1 MSARVYA
8 IVPERCLYRA
18 GTNSVHVVTARKEC
32 AHVPPVS
39 GADNNNMEVH
49 LMKRLVIAIALAATL
64 PFAASAADGISYNS
78 VKGGYVATNTDGGN
92 ADGWGLGGSVA
103 GHPNFHLFADYANQ
117 KIDHT
122 SVDFD
127 QWRVGA
133 GYNRGISQ
141 RTDFVGTLAYEKLD
155 AGAGINAEGYSVEAG
170 LRSALTPNIEGYAM
184 VGYQDG
190 HDFEGDAYGR
200 LGTNVKFNQNWGINA
215 DVRLVKGGDTQWFVG
230 PRFTW

>member
-1 MSARVYA
+1 
-8 IVPERCLYRA
+8 
-18 GTNSVHVVTARKEC
+18 
-32 AHVPPVS
+32 
-39 GADNNNMEVH
+39 
-49 LMKRLVIAIALAATL
+49 MKRLVLAIALAATL

-78 VKGGYVATNTDGGN
+78 VKGGYVATNTDGGD

-103 GHPNFHLFADYANQ
+103 VHQNFHLFADYANQ

>member
-1 MSARVYA
+1 MKKSLLA
-8 IVPERCLYRA
+8 
-18 GTNSVHVVTARKEC
+18 VT
-32 AHVPPVS
+32 
-39 GADNNNMEVH
+39 
-49 LMKRLVIAIALAATL
+49 LLAAL
-64 PFAASAADGISYNS
+64 PFAASAAEGVSWNY
-78 VKGGYVATNTDGGN
+78 VEGGYAATNTDGGD

-103 GHPNFHLFADYANQ
+103 VHPNFHLFGNFSQQELDNTNF
-117 KIDHT
+117 D
-122 SVDFD
+122 VD

-190 HDFEGDAYGR
+190 NDFAGDAYGR